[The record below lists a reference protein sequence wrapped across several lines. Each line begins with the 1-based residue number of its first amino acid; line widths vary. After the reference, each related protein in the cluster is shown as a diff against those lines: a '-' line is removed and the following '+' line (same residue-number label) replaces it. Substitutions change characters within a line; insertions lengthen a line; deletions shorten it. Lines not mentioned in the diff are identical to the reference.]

1 MKRQELHKLCCGV
14 IALSVAFT
22 VPEISFAQSGRGGE
36 GFLFETPKFSFAFS
50 LGYSIPNA
58 KSEIFDFAQEQL
70 TLEKSDFHRSY
81 LGGEAAIQLSD
92 RLDLV
97 FGVGHAESSLPSEF
111 RDWVDGDDLPIEQ
124 ETIFS
129 TTPVTVSAKYYL
141 SDRGRQIGRFAWIP
155 KRLVPFMGVGG
166 GVIWYNFEQVGDF
179 VDFETLDIFYD
190 RFMGKGTA
198 IQAHAFAGM
207 DISLNKSLFLT
218 TEGRY
223 RWGRG
228 ELGRDFVDF
237 DKMDLAGIQ
246 FTVSIGARF

>member
-1 MKRQELHKLCCGV
+1 MKRYGLHKLCCGV
-14 IALSVAFT
+14 IALSVALA
-22 VPEISFAQSGRGGE
+22 VPKISFAQSGRGGE
-36 GFLFETPKFSFAFS
+36 GFLFQTPKFSFAFS
-50 LGYSIPNA
+50 FGYSIPNA
-58 KSEIFDFAQEQL
+58 KSEIFEFAQEQL
-70 TLEKSDFHRSY
+70 TLEKSDFYRSY
-81 LGGEAAIQLSD
+81 LGGEVAIQLAD

-97 FGVGHAESSLPSEF
+97 FGVGHAESYLPSEF

-124 ETIFS
+124 ETVFS
-129 TTPVTVSAKYYL
+129 TTPVTVSARYYL

-155 KRLVPFMGVGG
+155 KRLVPFIGAGG

-179 VDFETLDIFYD
+179 VDFETLAIFYD

-198 IQAHAFAGM
+198 FQSHAFAGM

-228 ELGRDFVDF
+228 DLGRDFVGF

>member
-111 RDWVDGDDLPIEQ
+111 RDWGDGDDLPIE
-124 ETIFS
+124 
-129 TTPVTVSAKYYL
+129 
-141 SDRGRQIGRFAWIP
+141 
-155 KRLVPFMGVGG
+155 
-166 GVIWYNFEQVGDF
+166 
-179 VDFETLDIFYD
+179 
-190 RFMGKGTA
+190 
-198 IQAHAFAGM
+198 
-207 DISLNKSLFLT
+207 
-218 TEGRY
+218 
-223 RWGRG
+223 
-228 ELGRDFVDF
+228 
-237 DKMDLAGIQ
+237 
-246 FTVSIGARF
+246 

>member
-1 MKRQELHKLCCGV
+1 M
-14 IALSVAFT
+14 
-22 VPEISFAQSGRGGE
+22 
-36 GFLFETPKFSFAFS
+36 
-50 LGYSIPNA
+50 
-58 KSEIFDFAQEQL
+58 
-70 TLEKSDFHRSY
+70 
-81 LGGEAAIQLSD
+81 
-92 RLDLV
+92 
-97 FGVGHAESSLPSEF
+97 
-111 RDWVDGDDLPIEQ
+111 
-124 ETIFS
+124 
-129 TTPVTVSAKYYL
+129 TVSARYYL

-155 KRLVPFMGVGG
+155 KRLAPFIGAGG

-190 RFMGKGTA
+190 RFMSRGTA
-198 IQAHAFAGM
+198 LQAHAFAGM